1 MTGLCLEGVTAGPLA
16 AIDLH
21 LAPGEV
27 GWAEGR
33 NGSGKSLLLYLCA
46 GLVTPG
52 AGRVTIRGE
61 APRPERVAMLFQNP
75 DYQLLSPRVAMD
87 VGLNAAGTDAVSTA
101 LAATGLWHLRDRAPA
116 DLTPGQRRRAAL
128 AGVVATAPSV
138 ALLDTPFAGMAR
150 DEAREL
156 WQAVRSQLT
165 GQGSAVLVT
174 GEPVEETDGD
184 RRWELTQWHR

>member
-1 MTGLCLEGVTAGPLA
+1 MTGLCLEGVAAGPLTG
-16 AIDLH
+16 IDLH

-27 GWAEGR
+27 GWAEGH

-101 LAATGLWHLRDRAPA
+101 LATTGLSPLRDRAPA

-128 AGVVATAPSV
+128 AGVVAAAPSV